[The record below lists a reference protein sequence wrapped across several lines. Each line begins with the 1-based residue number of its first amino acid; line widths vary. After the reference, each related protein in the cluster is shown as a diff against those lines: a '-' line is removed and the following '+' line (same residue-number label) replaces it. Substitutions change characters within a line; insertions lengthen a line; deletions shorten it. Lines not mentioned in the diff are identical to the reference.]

1 MFTAM
6 AKSEIEHV
14 THYCLSSV
22 IQHDVTK
29 YQNTSPIT
37 QIFVPSLLQVYPD
50 YTGINF
56 NITSGFNRKFT
67 CEFVKSTLPRRLEFR
82 GDEFCSLERYHWENV
97 SSLRSFMQS
106 LLFINSVCEL
116 AEPQVLKSLLSFLH
130 SGFLVPGKK
139 YIKLLLY
146 DIKNKNV
153 LQFLVPVYIIQ
164 TPKNLYVQQLIWSF
178 LSVQLPRSLYSSVF
192 YNL

>member
-1 MFTAM
+1 MFIAM

-14 THYCLSSV
+14 THYYLSSV

-29 YQNTSPIT
+29 YQNTLPIT
-37 QIFVPSLLQVYPD
+37 QIFVQSLQQVFPD
-50 YTGINF
+50 FTGINF
-56 NITSGFNRKFT
+56 NITSGIKIDRKFS
-67 CEFVKSTLPRRLEFR
+67 CEFFKSTLPRRLEFR

-130 SGFLVPGKK
+130 SGFLVPGK
-139 YIKLLLY
+139 
-146 DIKNKNV
+146 
-153 LQFLVPVYIIQ
+153 II
-164 TPKNLYVQQLIWSF
+164 
-178 LSVQLPRSLYSSVF
+178 
-192 YNL
+192 